1 MRKKKNLIFFTFL
14 TIGVAFLLWNFG
26 FFSRYNYLTAKSD
39 IAGNNPQILFIG
51 ESMLTSSDI
60 NAVSKKY
67 GFRVVNFGCIVN
79 RTEQNGIK
87 IYNSQMDNYLD
98 EKNGIGWE
106 SKYKKEIDSL
116 MKLTNIPKTAFWIE
130 KEKSG
135 NWFNIDWIHNHKNHA
150 IISIYNKYG
159 DLIIKSKFIKVCPI
173 DELKFIEDLKTE
185 IDSYDGE
192 NIQLKDNC
200 YLLKN

>member
-1 MRKKKNLIFFTFL
+1 MLRNSRP
-14 TIGVAFLLWNFG
+14 IGNVLLLWNFG
-26 FFSRYNYLTAKSD
+26 FFGRYNYLTAKSD
-39 IAGNNPQILFIG
+39 IASNNPQIVFIG

-67 GFRVVNFGCIVN
+67 GFKVVNFGCIVN
-79 RTEQNGIK
+79 QLEQNGIE

-98 EKNGIGWE
+98 EKNGIGWK
-106 SKYKKEIDSL
+106 SDYKKEIDSL

-130 KEKSG
+130 KNESG
-135 NWFNIDWIHNHKNHA
+135 NWFNIDWMHNHKNNA

-159 DLIIKSKFIKVCPI
+159 DLIIKSKFMKTCPI

-185 IDSYDGE
+185 IDFYDGE
-192 NIQLKDNC
+192 KIQLKDNC